1 MAEVSKYMNAPPDRV
16 WVELSDGWMY
26 TGWVVGAC
34 HIRDVDGH
42 WPDVGARLHHQV
54 GGWPFT
60 INDSTQVLE
69 SIPQKRLV
77 LQARAWPAGEAR
89 IELELAPE
97 GAGTRVNMVEYPT
110 NGVAKTLHNP
120 VQDAVLRRRNLA
132 SLDRLAC
139 IAENRPLER
148 VTR

>member
-1 MAEVSKYMNAPPDRV
+1 MAEASKYIDASPERV
-16 WVELSDGWMY
+16 WVELSDGWIY

-34 HIRDVDGH
+34 HIRGVDGH
-42 WPDVGARLHHQV
+42 WPDAGAKLHHEV
-54 GGWPFT
+54 GGWPLT
-60 INDSTQVLE
+60 IQDSTQVVE
-69 SIPQKRLV
+69 SVPRTRLV

-89 IELELAPE
+89 IEIDLVPE
-97 GAGTRVNMVEYPT
+97 GNGTVVKMVEYPT
-110 NGVAKTLHNP
+110 NGLAKALHNP

-132 SLDRLAC
+132 SLERLAC